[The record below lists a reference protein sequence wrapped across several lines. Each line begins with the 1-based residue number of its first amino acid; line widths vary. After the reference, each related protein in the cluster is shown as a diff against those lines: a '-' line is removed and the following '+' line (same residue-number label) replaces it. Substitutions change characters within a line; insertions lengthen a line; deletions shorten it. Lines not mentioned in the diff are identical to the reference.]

1 MKTMTLL
8 TVAVLAGA
16 APLSAQQPDRSAPPK
31 LAEPPTLSLPPI
43 HEQRFSNGLR
53 VLLMEKHEVPVVAIG
68 VMVRAGSANDPADR
82 IGLASLVADM
92 MDEGAGSRNALA
104 LADAVDFLGAQL
116 STTASTQVMGVSLY
130 TAVSRLNDA
139 LPLLADVV
147 LRPTF
152 PADELERKRTSR
164 LTSLLQAYDEPRI
177 VASVLFN
184 RALYGTKHPYGFPAV
199 GDEASIRAVSVDDLK
214 RFHDTYFTAGNATV
228 IVVGDVTAATLL
240 PKIEAAFGTWAA
252 GSPAKA
258 TLPAASQ
265 VARREV
271 LLVDK
276 PGAPQSEIRIGR
288 IGVARQTEDYYPIVV
303 MNTILGGSFTSRLN
317 QNLREDK
324 GYTYGASSSFAFR
337 LTPGPFLAAS
347 AVQTEVTDK
356 ALAEFFKEFDGIRR
370 PIPVDEITRAKSY
383 EALGYP
389 GGFQSVDDIAGNIAE
404 LVQYGL
410 PLDYFNH
417 YVARIL
423 GVTPPQ
429 VEGAARRYVDPNTM
443 VIVVVGDRAKIEAP
457 IRALKLG
464 PVRVMTVEDVLG
476 KKPQLGS
483 E

>member
-1 MKTMTLL
+1 MKTMML
-8 TVAVLAGA
+8 VAVATLACA
-16 APLSAQQPDRSAPPK
+16 APLSAQRPDRSAPPK

-43 HEQRFSNGLR
+43 HDQRLSNGLR
-53 VLLMEKHEVPVVAIG
+53 VLLMEKHEVPVVGIA
-68 VMVRAGSANDPADR
+68 VMVRAGSGNDPADR
-82 IGLASLVADM
+82 IGLASVVADM
-92 MDEGAGSRNALA
+92 MDEGAGSRNALE
-104 LADAVDFLGAQL
+104 LADAVDVLGAQL
-116 STTASTQVMGVSLY
+116 RTSASTHAMGASLY
-130 TAVSRLNDA
+130 TAVARLDDA

-152 PADELERKRTSR
+152 PADELERKRASR

-184 RALYGTKHPYGFPAV
+184 RTLYGARHPYGYPAV
-199 GDEASIRAVSVDDLK
+199 GDEASIRAVSVADLT
-214 RFHDTYFTAGNATV
+214 RFHDTYFTASNATI
-228 IVVGDVTAATLL
+228 IVVGDVTPAALL
-240 PKIEAAFGTWAA
+240 PKLEAAFGKWAA
-252 GSPAKA
+252 GNPPKLV
-258 TLPAASQ
+258 LPAARQ

-288 IGVARQTEDYYPIVV
+288 IGAARQTEDYYAIVV

-337 LTPGPFLAAS
+337 LDPGPFLASS

-370 PIPVDEITRAKSY
+370 PIPVEDVTRAENY

-423 GVTPPQ
+423 GVTPIQ
-429 VEGAARRYVDPNTM
+429 VEAAARRYVDPSTM
-443 VIVVVGDRAKIEAP
+443 VVVVVGDRAKIEAGV
-457 IRALKLG
+457 RALKLG
-464 PVRVMTVEDVLG
+464 PVRVLSVEDVLG
-476 KKPQLGS
+476 KKPQLATP
-483 E
+483 

>member
-1 MKTMTLL
+1 MKTMMLFA
-8 TVAVLAGA
+8 VAALACA
-16 APLSAQQPDRSAPPK
+16 APLSAQRPDRSAPPK

-43 HEQRFSNGLR
+43 HEQRLSNGLR
-53 VLLMEKHEVPVVAIG
+53 VLLMEKHEVPVVEID
-68 VMVRAGSANDPADR
+68 VLVRAGSANDPADR
-82 IGLASLVADM
+82 IGLASLVADI
-92 MDEGAGSRNALA
+92 MDEGAGSRNALE
-104 LADAVDFLGAQL
+104 LADAVDFLGADL
-116 STTASTQVMGVSLY
+116 RTSAGMHTMGASLY
-130 TAVSRLNDA
+130 TAVSRLDDA

-152 PADELERKRTSR
+152 PRDELERKRASR

-177 VASVLFN
+177 VASVLVN
-184 RALYGTKHPYGFPAV
+184 RTLYGTKHPYGFPAV
-199 GDEASIRAVSVDDLK
+199 GNETSIRAVSVDDLE
-214 RFHDTYFTAGNATV
+214 RFHDTYFTASNATI
-228 IVVGDVTAATLL
+228 IVVGDVTPAALL
-240 PKIEAAFGTWAA
+240 PKLEATFGNWAA
-252 GSPAKA
+252 GNAPRLAV
-258 TLPAASQ
+258 PAASQ
-265 VARREV
+265 VTRREV

-288 IGVARQTEDYYPIVV
+288 IGTARQTEDYYAIVV

-324 GYTYGASSSFAFR
+324 GYTYGAGSSFAFR
-337 LTPGPFLAAS
+337 VAPGPFLASS

-370 PIPVDEITRAKSY
+370 PIPAEEITRAENY

-423 GVTPPQ
+423 GVTPSQ
-429 VEGAARRYVDPNTM
+429 VEAAARQYVDPNRM
-443 VIVVVGDRAKIEAP
+443 VVVVVGDRAKIEAG
-457 IRALKLG
+457 IRALRLG
-464 PVRVMTVEDVLG
+464 PVRVLTVEDVLG
-476 KKPQLGS
+476 KKPQLGT